1 VEPKAFRVF
10 LLLLRNPR
18 RLVTKDEFLNAVWD
32 DCAVTDNSLTR
43 SIATLRSLL
52 GDDSREP
59 RFIATIPTVGYR
71 FLCDVVASEEGFNG
85 STTEETDLALEI
97 DTYNRIGVSPVRKM
111 VIYLPPGYL
120 TSTHRYPV
128 IYFLPNPFEENY
140 RFDFDHRDAQGLFD
154 RAIAEGVIKD
164 FILVAVD
171 MNTPL
176 GTSWYVNSSV
186 TGNWEDFMI
195 QELLPY
201 IYANFKTLS
210 NRDSRGIA
218 GIFIGGYGAI
228 RFGMRHPDV
237 FGSVYAMHPVGTGT
251 GVSVSASLP
260 KWDIL
265 VNAKF
270 MDDVRKDFRTQI
282 FTTMFQAHLPDPDKP
297 PLFMDLLARQQGDQL
312 TIDAKLMERFRNN
325 FYLETMIGK
334 YADNLNS
341 LRGLKFDWSRN
352 DANFDHVYAN
362 QAFTHKLNEFG
373 IVHQAEEFDDASGE
387 PDWGADGRFM
397 TEVLPFFARYLVFDT
412 SPHINH
418 Q

>member
-1 VEPKAFRVF
+1 MKKRQILGATALLAMAF
-10 LLLLRNPR
+10 
-18 RLVTKDEFLNAVWD
+18 NAV
-32 DCAVTDNSLTR
+32 S
-43 SIATLRSLL
+43 TLAQSAMGQIVDRQITSVNFA
-52 GDDSREP
+52 D
-59 RFIATIPTVGYR
+59 
-71 FLCDVVASEEGFNG
+71 
-85 STTEETDLALEI
+85 
-97 DTYNRIGVSPVRKM
+97 NRIGVSPVRKM

-176 GTSWYVNSSV
+176 GSSWYVNSPV

-195 QELLPY
+195 QELVPY
-201 IYANFKTLS
+201 IDANFKTLP

-312 TIDAKLMERFRNN
+312 TVDAKLMERFRNS

-341 LRGLKFDWSRN
+341 LRGFKFDWSRN

-373 IVHQAEEFDDASGE
+373 IVHQAEEFNGTSGE
-387 PDWGADGRFM
+387 PDWGTDGRFM
-397 TEVLPFFARYLVFDT
+397 TEVLPFFARNLVFDPGVQT
-412 SPHINH
+412 SR
-418 Q
+418 